1 MYKILFARIKGNC
14 WLFNLLVN
22 INLTRALI
30 TYAYLLVPIQWM
42 PNKWFI
48 YTQKIQLINWD
59 FLWHTLSEN
68 RDVYCIIMWKFD
80 IGVFHVCTMLSFKY
94 LWVFNFFKKRTY
106 IYMLGERERESVC
119 VCVCVYR
126 NTQKMKQI
134 SHSLIYFTH
143 LFHMWFILH
152 SYILYVYA
160 NSNRVYGYQHKLYSN
175 KGHERNKLVTLIYFW
190 QKLRTP
196 SIRS

>member
-1 MYKILFARIKGNC
+1 MRSWSFQQPLLLWCFMFVPCYHLSIFERLISLKIEHI
-14 WLFNLLVN
+14 
-22 INLTRALI
+22 
-30 TYAYLLVPIQWM
+30 
-42 PNKWFI
+42 
-48 YTQKIQLINWD
+48 
-59 FLWHTLSEN
+59 
-68 RDVYCIIMWKFD
+68 
-80 IGVFHVCTMLSFKY
+80 
-94 LWVFNFFKKRTY
+94 Y
-106 IYMLGERERESVC
+106 IYIYVCVCVCWERERERERES

-175 KGHERNKLVTLIYFW
+175 KGHERNKLVTLIYFR